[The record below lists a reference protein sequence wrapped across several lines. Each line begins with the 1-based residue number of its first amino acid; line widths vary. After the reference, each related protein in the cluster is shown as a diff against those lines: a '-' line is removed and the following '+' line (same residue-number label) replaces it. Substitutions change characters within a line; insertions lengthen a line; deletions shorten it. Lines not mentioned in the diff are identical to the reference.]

1 MMVNCLATMTRLR
14 TFELGFSSP
23 QSHPTRASR
32 GPLPSTRTVLP
43 ALTHFWFRG
52 VSEYLEDLVAQIHT
66 PLLVQTKIQF
76 FNQLIFDVS
85 QLSRF
90 VGGVENYKAIN
101 RAYVTFLSHSVE
113 VIFASKRGTA
123 DDLMLKLGVSCRES
137 DWQLSSL
144 AQICSSSL
152 PFLPP
157 VKELIIY
164 EDRSSPPRWKDK
176 TDRTPWVELLH
187 LPPLFPLKQL
197 IVYEDRFPPPY
208 WREKTENTQW
218 LEFLQLFASV
228 SDLYISEE
236 LARHIAPAVQ
246 ELVRDRVPD
255 VLPGLRS
262 LFLEEAE
269 PSGLVKEAVE
279 QFLAMRR
286 FSGQPVNVR
295 KWEGG
300 C

>member
-1 MMVNCLATMTRLR
+1 
-14 TFELGFSSP
+14 
-23 QSHPTRASR
+23 
-32 GPLPSTRTVLP
+32 
-43 ALTHFWFRG
+43 
-52 VSEYLEDLVAQIHT
+52 
-66 PLLVQTKIQF
+66 
-76 FNQLIFDVS
+76 
-85 QLSRF
+85 
-90 VGGVENYKAIN
+90 VE
-101 RAYVTFLSHSVE
+101 
-113 VIFASKRGTA
+113 
-123 DDLMLKLGVSCRES
+123 
-137 DWQLSSL
+137 
-144 AQICSSSL
+144 
-152 PFLPP
+152 
-157 VKELIIY
+157 ELIIY

-218 LEFLQLFASV
+218 LEFLHLFASV

-255 VLPGLRS
+255 VLPALQT
-262 LFLEEAE
+262 LLLEEAQ
-269 PSGLVKEAVE
+269 PSGVVKEAVE

-295 KWEGG
+295 KWERWL
-300 C
+300 